1 LRLFARET
9 LDSKSGGGYTGNVDI
24 GYTRI
29 MSANITFNSAAF
41 KHGVTEADIRR
52 AIDVYI
58 YEDPLEDYENK
69 YLLLG
74 YDTNGRLLEIMYNI
88 IEGENINVFHAMP
101 CRRAF
106 YTLVGGKHGKYDR

>member
-1 LRLFARET
+1 MA
-9 LDSKSGGGYTGNVDI
+9 
-24 GYTRI
+24 
-29 MSANITFNSAAF
+29 ANITFNPAAF

-52 AIDVYI
+52 AINVYI

-74 YDTNGRLLEIMYNI
+74 YDTKGTLLEIMYNI
-88 IEGENINVFHAMP
+88 IEGEKMNVFHAMP

-106 YTLVGGKHGKYDR
+106 YALVRGNNGIYDR